1 MKTLLRDATVIPMT
15 QHDLY
20 FVGSVGIDGSKIAF
34 IGEQPADFA
43 ADETI
48 DATGMIALPGLVN
61 AHTHLSMVYFRN
73 YKDTVENLQDW
84 LSEIWPLE
92 DKLIATDT
100 YPASQLGITEMIS
113 SGTTCFSDMY
123 FSPEG
128 TCRAVYESGIKA
140 NLGITLFSD
149 LSDSKTCV
157 ADGLPIMEDYA
168 SKSGNR
174 IRYDIAP
181 HAVFTCTADSY
192 RYAVDFAR
200 EHHCRLNTHLCET
213 RKEVDDCIATHGHSP
228 VEYLQSLG
236 VFDVD
241 TYLAHCVHLDSR
253 DLDIL
258 AHTGTTVVHNP
269 SSNCKLASGIAP
281 VARMRQAGISLA
293 LGTDGAASNNSLD
306 LFQEI
311 RLAGMISAVSTG
323 NPVALKAYDI
333 LYMATAGGAQA
344 LGRLQECGTL
354 EVGKDADIILIDTHT
369 PHLTPLNNPFSALV
383 YAAKSTDV
391 DTVFCQ
397 GRKLMDHRVLLT
409 IDEEAVLRT
418 ADSIWRNIIART

>member
-1 MKTLLRDATVIPMT
+1 
-15 QHDLY
+15 
-20 FVGSVGIDGSKIAF
+20 
-34 IGEQPADFA
+34 
-43 ADETI
+43 
-48 DATGMIALPGLVN
+48 
-61 AHTHLSMVYFRN
+61 
-73 YKDTVENLQDW
+73 
-84 LSEIWPLE
+84 
-92 DKLIATDT
+92 
-100 YPASQLGITEMIS
+100 
-113 SGTTCFSDMY
+113 
-123 FSPEG
+123 
-128 TCRAVYESGIKA
+128 
-140 NLGITLFSD
+140 
-149 LSDSKTCV
+149 
-157 ADGLPIMEDYA
+157 
-168 SKSGNR
+168 
-174 IRYDIAP
+174 
-181 HAVFTCTADSY
+181 
-192 RYAVDFAR
+192 
-200 EHHCRLNTHLCET
+200 
-213 RKEVDDCIATHGHSP
+213 

-236 VFDVD
+236 VFEVD
-241 TYLAHCVHLDSR
+241 TYLAHCVHLDAR
-253 DLDIL
+253 DFDIL

-323 NPVALKAYDI
+323 SPVALKAYDI
-333 LYMATAGGAQA
+333 LHMATAGGAQA